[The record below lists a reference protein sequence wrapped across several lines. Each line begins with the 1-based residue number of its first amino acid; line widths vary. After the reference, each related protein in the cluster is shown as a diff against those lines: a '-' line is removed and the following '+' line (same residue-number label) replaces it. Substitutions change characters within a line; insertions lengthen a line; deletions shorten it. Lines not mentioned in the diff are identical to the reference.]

1 MLTVHSVSLVH
12 MSAEGTVNEHMLL
25 YIYVCHTVAYYER
38 LLDRTECIHLT
49 VLQVNLNFCTL
60 MNDGLKWNELI
71 EKRKHIRIQKKSQI
85 IFFMLKND

>member
-12 MSAEGTVNEHMLL
+12 KSAERTVNEHMLL
-25 YIYVCHTVAYYER
+25 YVCHTVAYYER

-85 IFFMLKND
+85 ILFMLKND